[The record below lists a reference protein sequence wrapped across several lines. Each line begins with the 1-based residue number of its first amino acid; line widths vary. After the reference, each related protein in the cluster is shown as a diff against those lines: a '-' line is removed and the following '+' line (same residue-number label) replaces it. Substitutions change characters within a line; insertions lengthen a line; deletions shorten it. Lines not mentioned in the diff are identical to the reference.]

1 MMSESETRTEAPPLV
16 FRLESFC
23 AGPAPGLNHK
33 LSVLQQPEKSR
44 ALEAEAGDGNTCHAP
59 TARSCGRRSRRRRSH
74 AGQGMPRDHNE
85 HEQPNAPQITN
96 PTVNPK
102 ACESRPMRSGPSM
115 SPNSL

>member
-1 MMSESETRTEAPPLV
+1 MMCESETRTEAPPLV

-85 HEQPNAPQITN
+85 HEQPQRATDYEPDGQPEGLRKQTD
-96 PTVNPK
+96 
-102 ACESRPMRSGPSM
+102 EER
-115 SPNSL
+115 